1 MEKIS
6 LILPYW
12 DRKQATDDSLALMAA
27 QYAGLD
33 LEVIIVDDGT
43 PAPYAPPD
51 DLGLDIRVIRLPRK
65 IVPKNPCTPI
75 NAGVAASHGDLVA
88 ISNPE
93 IMHVNAVLGA
103 MAAECEAIG
112 PYAYVLAGCWCPDEK
127 RWHCHT
133 SRKFNKSNDA
143 GALMPDGVGYHFLGM
158 MHRELWD
165 KAGGFDEDYREGAGY
180 DDPDFVLRML
190 RAGAKFKIRDDLVV
204 HHPHNEPRTRWPAGG
219 FERNR
224 ELFFRKWGN
233 GKRAA

>member
-1 MEKIS
+1 MIS

-12 DRKQATDDSLALMAA
+12 DRKQATDESLALMSA
-27 QYAGLD
+27 QYRDLD
-33 LEVIIVDDGT
+33 LEVIVVDDGT
-43 PAPYAPPD
+43 PKPYLPPD
-51 DLGLDIRVIRLPRK
+51 YLGIDVHVLRLQTK
-65 IVPKNPCTPI
+65 LNPKNPCVPI
-75 NAGVAASHGDLVA
+75 NAGVAASCGDFVA

-93 IMHVNAVLGA
+93 IKHVNPVLKQMAEECAA
-103 MAAECEAIG
+103 MG
-112 PYAYVLAGCWCPDEK
+112 PDAYVLAGCWCPDEN

-133 SRKFNKSNDA
+133 SRKFSKTNDA

-158 MHRELWD
+158 MHRSLWE
-165 KAGGFDEDYREGAGY
+165 KCVGFDEDYREGAGY

-190 RAGAKFKIRDDLVV
+190 KAGAKFKIRDDLVV
-204 HHPHNEPRTRWPAGG
+204 HHPHDEPRTRWLAGG